1 MSIYKFTSTIGPGDP
16 PDHVEIGVVFNDQ
29 DDATL
34 DNVVGA
40 FVMFLKGCSFE
51 PSSIKAFIDHEM
63 V

>member
-16 PDHVEIGVVFNDQ
+16 PDHVEVGVVFNDQ
-29 DDATL
+29 DDASL
-34 DNVVGA
+34 NQVVGA